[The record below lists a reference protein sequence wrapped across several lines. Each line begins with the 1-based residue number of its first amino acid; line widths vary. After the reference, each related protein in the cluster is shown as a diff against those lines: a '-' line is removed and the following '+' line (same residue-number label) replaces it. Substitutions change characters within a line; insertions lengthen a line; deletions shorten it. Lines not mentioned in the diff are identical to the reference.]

1 MFAFL
6 QSLPDALRQARAEN
20 AAVAAEIARDNLRR
34 MVGLAVVVLC
44 INLLHALTFSSPH
57 GAESTAVAQW
67 RQALVNLHLGM
78 AGVTTLMALLAGW
91 LHHRRPPAVATWVQ
105 LCGQAGFVMALVF
118 AAMVVAVDQWVT
130 SNITPFLIA
139 CAVVGVTLLQRP
151 LAAALMYAMAAA
163 VLMWA
168 LGQTQADPTLRLSNQ
183 VNGFTAAVLAW
194 ALATLTWRKTARNL
208 LLQRQLALRQAE
220 MEGQQQ
226 ALVRLATRDGLTA
239 LFNRAEIERLGRLE
253 VARAQRYGLPVGL
266 LLMDLDHFK
275 RVNDQW
281 GHPAGDAVLAA
292 VAQELRQHVRVS
304 DMVGRLGGEEF
315 IVLLPHTDHAAA
327 LCLAE
332 MLRQRVAG
340 LQVSWGGQTLT
351 LTASVGLASATG
363 TAADFDILYRQ
374 ADHALYSAKA
384 AGRNA
389 VRGEQGAGPPA
400 RQPEAPRSG

>member
-1 MFAFL
+1 MFAIFHRL
-6 QSLPDALRQARAEN
+6 TEALRRAQAEN
-20 AAVAAEIARDNLRR
+20 AAVAAEIAHDNLRR
-34 MVGLAVVVLC
+34 LLGMAVVMLC
-44 INLLHALTFSSPH
+44 INLLHALTFSGPH

-78 AGVTTLMALLAGW
+78 AGVTTVMALLAGW
-91 LHHRRPPAVATWVQ
+91 LHQRGPKAGAAWVQ
-105 LCGQAGFVMALVF
+105 LCGLAGFVLALVF
-118 AAMVVAVDQWVT
+118 AALVVAVDQWVT
-130 SNITPFLIA
+130 PNITPFLIA

-151 LAAALMYAMAAA
+151 LVAAVLFALAAA
-163 VLMWA
+163 VLMGA
-168 LGQTQADPTLRLSNQ
+168 LAQTQADPTLLLSNQ

-208 LLQRQLALRQAE
+208 LLQRQLTLRQAE

-253 VARAQRYGLPVGL
+253 VARAQRYGLPLGVL
-266 LLMDLDHFK
+266 VVDLDHFK

-281 GHPAGDAVLAA
+281 GHPAGDAVLVA

-332 MLRQRVAG
+332 KLRQRVAD
-340 LQVSWGGQTLT
+340 LQVSWGGQALT
-351 LTASVGLASATG
+351 LTASVGLASAIG
-363 TAADFDILYRQ
+363 TEADFDILYRQ

-400 RQPEAPRSG
+400 PQPEAPRSG